1 MLTMCLV
8 LIMGHGRTKTRI
20 LSSSPIFKTT
30 EMRIIRSSLLQ
41 TNKQTHKNSILRKWE
56 NFQKSWS
63 ACGNSSLGFIEA
75 VY

>member
-1 MLTMCLV
+1 MCLV

-20 LSSSPIFKTT
+20 LSSSTTT
-30 EMRIIRSSLLQ
+30 EMRIIRSCLYKQ
-41 TNKQTHKNSILRKWE
+41 TNKQTNKQTKNSILRKWE